1 MWEAG
6 GLVCSGGLRVG
17 SAPVRLG
24 RTGGRNHP
32 NWHRHGIGLCVDQ
45 LVTLP
50 VETGRS
56 HLRRGV
62 VGNFRYWS
70 RKQFIPTKTLITVAE
85 HEYVIK
91 NDMYAVF
98 YPYAVAMLCY
108 PVGG

>member
-1 MWEAG
+1 MFTR
-6 GLVCSGGLRVG
+6 GLNDRCV
-17 SAPVRLG
+17 
-24 RTGGRNHP
+24 
-32 NWHRHGIGLCVDQ
+32 IGLCVDQ

-50 VETGRS
+50 VKTGRS

-70 RKQFIPTKTLITVAE
+70 REQSIPATTLITVAE
-85 HEYVIK
+85 HEYVIE

-98 YPYAVAMLCY
+98 YPYAVAMLRY